1 MSHDPER
8 DAVPP
13 EGPAPGGHEPGPK
26 PEPEPGRRSV
36 PREQEDEPLF
46 EGATTGGDHQSR
58 EETFRRR
65 VTNIFYGTVNANEAT
80 FGTAGASAG
89 GPRARTAGD
98 GRLLPREIEAATGR
112 YVLPEGFGRASG
124 LLAEHR
130 VLILSGRP
138 GGGRR
143 AGAIRLLT
151 ELGVDEILLLP
162 PGRTPDELSRETFRA
177 GCGYIVLDWFGA
189 DPAGSRAEHEYT
201 WSLVHERVRDR
212 SAYLV
217 LTCVPSLR
225 VGALTPRTDLGGT
238 DAAAVLR
245 EHAGDGV
252 PAEEVAAAAEAIP
265 ADRPIADL
273 VDVAGRLAG
282 GASAA
287 QAVEAVLHSSSRER
301 VKRWFDADPDR
312 RAVAGVTALA
322 LAEGLHERDHEVLAK
337 RLHTRLPQVPE
348 RAGTLV
354 SVTRPEPVP
363 DRLPE
368 GCLRRGTDDPLIDV
382 EYRDDG
388 RFPRRHPV
396 FREPEDRATVL
407 RFLWERYDVD
417 FWNAVRAWT
426 GDVISQPRP
435 QRQVALGRGLSA
447 LAATAFEE
455 VHDLY
460 LERWSLHGGVVGR
473 QTCVFTL
480 WAMCLDGMPATV
492 LRTVSRWIAQGT
504 DAQAELGL
512 RVWSGELGVTYPL
525 EAINRLIVM
534 LCDTEEK
541 PRRRMEAAFSLG
553 TLFGSLVDREANAR
567 ILITGLYRTVT
578 EMPRVGRHRAE
589 RRFLLMAVVNAF
601 SAVTSE
607 PIPDEGA
614 VDDEGEDGGVSGSAP
629 GEQTPDNGGTGPGSG
644 GQREDAAPGPEE
656 PRGDTAIARH
666 VVLAPDQIPKV
677 AVLWAEILRFR
688 AVRPIV
694 IEALLL
700 TVRSL
705 QRGGDEARERAREL
719 LRETAANLS
728 AEERQGLRITLSDA
742 VRRHGDKE
750 LTLVL
755 MDLLTGV
762 FGEGGT
768 PPGARGDSGTDQF
781 RKAIRV

>member
-8 DAVPP
+8 DGVPPGGADAEDHGPDPEQGRESGSRERVGEQEEAFFDSAVP
-13 EGPAPGGHEPGPK
+13 GGGH
-26 PEPEPGRRSV
+26 RS
-36 PREQEDEPLF
+36 RDE
-46 EGATTGGDHQSR
+46 A
-58 EETFRRR
+58 FRRR

-80 FGTAGASAG
+80 FGTADASAD
-89 GPRARTAGD
+89 GPRARTTGD
-98 GRLLPREIEAATGR
+98 GRLLPREIEEAVGR
-112 YVLPEGFGRASG
+112 YVHPGGFGRAFD
-124 LLAEHR
+124 LLTEHR

-162 PGRTPDELSRETFRA
+162 PGRTPDELSREAFRS

-189 DPAGSRAEHEYT
+189 DSAGSRAEHEYT
-201 WSLVHERVRDR
+201 WSLVRERVRDR
-212 SAYLV
+212 SAHLI
-217 LTCVPSLR
+217 LTCAPSLR
-225 VGALTPRTDLGGT
+225 IGALAPRTDLGRPDTG
-238 DAAAVLR
+238 AVLR

-265 ADRPIADL
+265 ADRSIADL
-273 VDVAGRLAG
+273 VDVAGRLADG
-282 GASAA
+282 EPAESA
-287 QAVEAVLHSSSRER
+287 VDAVLHSSSRER
-301 VKRWFDADPDR
+301 VKRWFDTDPDR
-312 RAVAGVTALA
+312 RAIAGVTALA
-322 LAEGLHERDHEVLAK
+322 LAEGLHERDHEMLAK
-337 RLHTRLPQVPE
+337 RLHARLPKVAE
-348 RAGTLV
+348 RTGSLV
-354 SVTRPEPVP
+354 TAAAPEPVP

-368 GCLRRGTDDPLIDV
+368 DCLRRGGDDLLIRV

-396 FREPEDRATVL
+396 FREPGDRAVVL

-417 FWNAVRAWT
+417 FWDAVRVWT
-426 GDVISQPRP
+426 GDVLSQPRP

-460 LERWSLHGGVVGR
+460 LERWSLRGGVVGR
-473 QTCVFTL
+473 QTCVFVL
-480 WAMCLDGMPATV
+480 WAMCLDGMAATV
-492 LRTVSRWIAQGT
+492 LRTVGRWIAHGT

-525 EAINRLIVM
+525 EAVNRLIAM
-534 LCDTEEK
+534 LCDTEER
-541 PRRRMEAAFSLG
+541 PERRMEAAFSLG
-553 TLFGSLVDREANAR
+553 ALFGSLIDREANAR
-567 ILITGLYRTVT
+567 ILVTGLHRTLT
-578 EMPRVGRHRAE
+578 EMPRFGRHRLE

-607 PIPDEGA
+607 PILDEGA
-614 VDDEGEDGGVSGSAP
+614 IDDEGENGAEP
-629 GEQTPDNGGTGPGSG
+629 GEQSPENRATGAGAEAERSD
-644 GQREDAAPGPEE
+644 RSEPEE

-688 AVRPIV
+688 TARPVV

-705 QRGGDEARERAREL
+705 QRGGGEAQERAREL
-719 LRETAANLS
+719 LRETAANLP
-728 AEERQGLRITLSDA
+728 AEERQGLRTTLSDA

-750 LTLVL
+750 LTLAL

-768 PPGARGDSGTDQF
+768 PPGTRGDSGTGQF
-781 RKAIRV
+781 RKAMRV